1 MMNGGMLSYD
11 AIAMGLDKQEN
22 DRDSV
27 ELKKRQSGGSQS
39 QKPSG
44 NQEQQA
50 AVNPKKYRDTT
61 DIRPEQDIGGSASN
75 NDVDDNTSAP
85 VARAKPKGTTG
96 SKQQRSAVRNDNA
109 SKPRAPRI
117 YGETIQLSKFPR
129 EVMNFVRKEFPDASR
144 REDALVAYIYI
155 KSGKSFEVSDDIKEL
170 AASYSGDRTIQN
182 MEQRMNALERNVS
195 VLSQLVTELHNAVC
209 YLIFD
214 RKGFSNLSPEDPRS
228 IDFFENGVLDVRER
242 LHEASIQQSKEDAI
256 KKGRP
261 IR

>member
-1 MMNGGMLSYD
+1 MNGGMLSYD
-11 AIAMGLDKQEN
+11 AIAMGLDKQDDSKN
-22 DRDSV
+22 DV
-27 ELKKRQSGGSQS
+27 ELKKRRSGDSQS
-39 QKPSG
+39 NQKVSDS
-44 NQEQQA
+44 QEQQT
-50 AVNPKKYRDTT
+50 AVNPKKYRDST

-75 NDVDDNTSAP
+75 SDADNNTDSS
-85 VARAKPKGTTG
+85 VARAKPKGTSG
-96 SKQQRSAVRNDNA
+96 SKPRKSVVRSNDTSNT
-109 SKPRAPRI
+109 RAPRI

-129 EVMNFVRKEFPDASR
+129 EVMNFVKKEFPDASR

-195 VLSQLVTELHNAVC
+195 ALAQLVTELHNAVC

-214 RKGFSNLSPEDPRS
+214 RKGFSNLSPTDPRS